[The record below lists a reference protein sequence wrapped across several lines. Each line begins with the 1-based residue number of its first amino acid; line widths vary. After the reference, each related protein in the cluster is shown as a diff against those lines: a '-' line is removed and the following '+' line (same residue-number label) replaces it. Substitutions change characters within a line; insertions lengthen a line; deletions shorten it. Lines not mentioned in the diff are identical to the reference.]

1 MALYVGKRFVALILL
16 LFGISVISFII
27 LQLIPGSPVTA
38 LLGSSATDPDA
49 VARLT
54 RELGLNRPL
63 PVQYGKWLHGVL
75 AGNFGYSYVESESV
89 SSLLRQNLPSTL
101 ELAGA
106 GMLISVVGG
115 IILGVI
121 AAVRRHTGVDAVL
134 MGGAMGL
141 VAMPSFWLGLL
152 LILLFA
158 VKLSW
163 LPVVGGTGFKGLI
176 LPALTLGLGLLGV
189 TARFTR
195 SSIIEA
201 STGMH
206 VLAARAKGLS
216 SRKVFVRHV
225 ARNAVLPILTV
236 IGLQVGS
243 LLSGTVVVE
252 TVFSRP
258 GIGRLLVQSILNKDF
273 ATVQAVT
280 LIIAGSYTV
289 INLIVDLLYPVLDP
303 RVGDA

>member
-1 MALYVGKRFVALILL
+1 MVLYVGKRFVALILL

-38 LLGSSATDPDA
+38 LLGSSATDPTA

-54 RELGLNRPL
+54 RELGLNRSL

-75 AGNFGYSYVESESV
+75 TGNFGYSYLESESV
-89 SSLLRQNLPSTL
+89 SSLLGQNLPSTL

-115 IILGVI
+115 VILGVI

-141 VAMPSFWLGLL
+141 VALPSFWLGLL

-258 GIGRLLVQSILNKDF
+258 GIGRLLVQSILNKDY